1 MNILK
6 DRFMIDYFG
15 NRVEISRYCYNYP
28 LSLYRFDMKNG
39 LMGNIFK
46 FEGTWRFEDKE
57 PSEIAQE
64 IGEMIEK
71 HYCGADVA

>member
-6 DRFMIDYFG
+6 DRFNIDYFG
-15 NRVEISRYCYNYP
+15 NIVEISRYCYTYP

-39 LMGNIFK
+39 LIGNLFK

-57 PSEIAQE
+57 PNEIAQE

-71 HYCGADVA
+71 HYNGVDVF